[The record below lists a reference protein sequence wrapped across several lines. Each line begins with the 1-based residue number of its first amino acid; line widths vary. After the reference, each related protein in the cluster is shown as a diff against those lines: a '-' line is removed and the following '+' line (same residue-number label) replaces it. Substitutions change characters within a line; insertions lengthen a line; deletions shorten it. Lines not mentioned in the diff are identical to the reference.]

1 MKIKI
6 TSYNDRIITRFKKFS
21 IVAMALLSASGSA
34 QITNGNSGNSP
45 VCPSVYF
52 EDIGDLPGDC
62 ISTLP
67 SDISAD
73 GKKVALSSSAD
84 DPNVPN
90 DGGSCDPWLGYP
102 HSNMAGGWT
111 RPCKGKSFFG
121 GNGQAGIIGFGYL
134 NTGNPDHAES
144 LARGISPDGKV
155 VAGYSNFKPDNNI
168 RAVVITSSGMHQLAM
183 LDSGCIASDVSLK
196 FLNPPGIFMDPH
208 LRGRVV
214 VGYSNV
220 GNQYAIRVPGAKAV
234 YWDNLNHVV
243 ELPLPILLPNDSSII
258 SSEAVGIS
266 DDGQI
271 IVGNLYYNQRQNPMH
286 YMSYGCVWIYNPAN
300 PWQNRYDFLGL
311 LSDLSGGDNNSKIVS
326 ISGNGQVIV
335 GTGSQY
341 TGDPGCWD
349 YVSTACKWMRNGTI
363 YQSPEILPGISGF
376 NGAFANGA
384 NYDGSII
391 VGSVSN
397 VFGTCN
403 YPEFDVRPVRWIIG
417 STGQNPENIQDVM
430 SSLIPS
436 GWTLFD
442 ATRVSAD
449 GNTVIGYGMDYDYNI
464 VGWVAGLP
472 GASAARNRDH
482 LESSSGFVLYPNPA
496 RERVNLEFYSTTE
509 EDISFEIYDLSG
521 RLILEHRVLATPG
534 RNTTSLESGNLL
546 PGIYF
551 IYGNFNNDI
560 RIMKLMVE

>member
-1 MKIKI
+1 ML
-6 TSYNDRIITRFKKFS
+6 S
-21 IVAMALLSASGSA
+21 IAAMVLQNTTISA
-34 QITNGNSGNSP
+34 QLTNGNSGSSSG
-45 VCPSVYF
+45 CSSVYF

-73 GKKVALSSSAD
+73 GKKVSLSSSAD

-111 RPCKGKSFFG
+111 RPCKQKSFFG
-121 GNGQAGIIGFGYL
+121 GNGQAGITDFGYL

-155 VAGYSNFKPDNNI
+155 VAGYSNFKPDNNT
-168 RAVVITSSGMHQLAM
+168 RAVVITSSGMHQLAI
-183 LDSGCIASDVSLK
+183 LDSGAMASDVSLK
-196 FLNPPGIFMDPH
+196 FLNPPGIFIDPQ

-214 VGYSNV
+214 VGYSNI

-234 YWDNLNHVV
+234 YWDNFNHLV
-243 ELPLPILLPNDSSII
+243 ELPLPTVLPNDSSII

-300 PWQNRYDFLGL
+300 PWQNRYDFMGI
-311 LSDLSGGDNNSKIVS
+311 LSDLSGGDNNSKVVS

-335 GTGSQY
+335 GTGSQHI
-341 TGDPGCWD
+341 GDPTCWD
-349 YVSTACKWMRNGTI
+349 YVYAACKWIRNGTT
-363 YQSPEILPGISGF
+363 YQSPEILSGITGF
-376 NGAFANGA
+376 NGSFANGA
-384 NYDGSII
+384 NFDGSTI
-391 VGSVSN
+391 VGSVAN
-397 VFGTCN
+397 VLGSCT
-403 YPEFDVRPVRWIIG
+403 YPEFDVRPVRWIAG
-417 STGQNPENIQDVM
+417 SPGQNPENIQDVM

-442 ATRVSAD
+442 AIRVSAD

-464 VGWVAGLP
+464 VGWVAGLLDA
-472 GASAARNRDH
+472 GTARYSI
-482 LESSSGFVLYPNPA
+482 LSEISTGIALYPNPA
-496 RERVNLEFYSTTE
+496 RERVYIDFYSTTE
-509 EDISFEIYDLSG
+509 EDISFKVYDLRG
-521 RLILEHRVLATPG
+521 RLILEHGVEAVPG
-534 RNTTSLESGNLL
+534 MNTISLESGNLL

-551 IYGNFNNDI
+551 IYGKFNNDI